1 MKKNK
6 YKIILILIMYSFLQ
20 GCGTVKDAFS
30 SQKKNSTDEFLVEK
44 KSPLVMPPNFDE
56 LPLPKSDQVEEDEKI
71 ENSGSL
77 EVLINNSSRSQD
89 STIQESGSSNQ
100 SIENSIIDKI
110 KSN

>member
-56 LPLPKSDQVEEDEKI
+56 LPLPKSDQVEKDEKI

-77 EVLINNSSRSQD
+77 EALINNSSRSQD
-89 STIQESGSSNQ
+89 STIQESGSPNQ

>member
-1 MKKNK
+1 MKKFK
-6 YKIILILIMYSFLQ
+6 LYFVISVALSIAS
-20 GCGTVKDAFS
+20 CGTVKEGFS
-30 SQKKNSTDEFLVEK
+30 NNKKNNSDEFLVEK

-77 EVLINNSSRSQD
+77 EALINNSSRSQD

-110 KSN
+110 KRN